1 MRWYVATNKFY
12 NKKENNM
19 DKEKVKMLQE
29 SLEYFQQMQ
38 EDDTLMEI
46 IFKTSD
52 GKLHGIGT
60 PTTLKLLLEVAVI
73 ELERQLHSA
82 RFGDAPEQ
90 LTMCREYKTAMELE
104 RRLND
109 YSFDTNRFAES
120 IPYMHRTLQ
129 QTFFRLVKASIL
141 HMAQQKPASIDGRNK
156 ASYEIAGGRP
166 PCLRTV
172 PFLLCS
178 LPCSWSGKHV
188 TEKLMYDACIWKA
201 NYGYDKSNKRQA
213 P

>member
-1 MRWYVATNKFY
+1 
-12 NKKENNM
+12 M

-60 PTTLKLLLEVAVI
+60 PTALKLLLEVAVI

-129 QTFFRLVKASIL
+129 QTFFRLVKASISTWRSRSRRPSTG
-141 HMAQQKPASIDGRNK
+141 ATKPHTRCA
-156 ASYEIAGGRP
+156 AGWRP
-166 PCLRTV
+166 CFRTV

>member
-1 MRWYVATNKFY
+1 M
-12 NKKENNM
+12 
-19 DKEKVKMLQE
+19 
-29 SLEYFQQMQ
+29 
-38 EDDTLMEI
+38 
-46 IFKTSD
+46 
-52 GKLHGIGT
+52 
-60 PTTLKLLLEVAVI
+60 KLLLEVAVI

-156 ASYEIAGGRP
+156 ASYEMCCRLAP
-166 PCLRTV
+166 MLQDSPL
-172 PFLLCS
+172 PF
-178 LPCSWSGKHV
+178 V
-188 TEKLMYDACIWKA
+188 
-201 NYGYDKSNKRQA
+201 
-213 P
+213 

>member
-1 MRWYVATNKFY
+1 M
-12 NKKENNM
+12 
-19 DKEKVKMLQE
+19 KMLQE
-29 SLEYFQQMQ
+29 VLEYFQEMQ
-38 EDDTLMEI
+38 ENNTLVEI
-46 IFKTSD
+46 AFKTSD
-52 GKLHGIGT
+52 GKLHGIGN
-60 PTTLKLLLEVAVI
+60 PTALKLLLEVTVI

-129 QTFFRLVKASIL
+129 QSFFRLVKASVL

-156 ASYEIAGGRP
+156 ASYEM
-166 PCLRTV
+166 CCKLV
-172 PFLLCS
+172 PLLQDCP
-178 LPCSWSGKHV
+178 LPFV
-188 TEKLMYDACIWKA
+188 
-201 NYGYDKSNKRQA
+201 
-213 P
+213 

>member
-1 MRWYVATNKFY
+1 
-12 NKKENNM
+12 M

-60 PTTLKLLLEVAVI
+60 PTALKLLLEVAVI

-141 HMAQQKPASIDGRNK
+141 HMAQQKPASIDGAQQSLIRDVLQAGAH
-156 ASYEIAGGRP
+156 ASGQSP
-166 PCLRTV
+166 SFCV
-172 PFLLCS
+172 VC
-178 LPCSWSGKHV
+178 HV
-188 TEKLMYDACIWKA
+188 HGQENTSP
-201 NYGYDKSNKRQA
+201 KS
-213 P
+213 

>member
-1 MRWYVATNKFY
+1 
-12 NKKENNM
+12 M

-29 SLEYFQQMQ
+29 VLGYFQEMQ
-38 EDDTLMEI
+38 ENNTLVGI
-46 IFKTSD
+46 AFKTSD
-52 GKLHGIGT
+52 GKQHEIGT
-60 PTTLKLLLEVAVI
+60 PTALKLLLEVAVI

-156 ASYEIAGGRP
+156 ASYEMCCRLTP
-166 PCLRTV
+166 MLQDSPL
-172 PFLLCS
+172 PF
-178 LPCSWSGKHV
+178 V
-188 TEKLMYDACIWKA
+188 
-201 NYGYDKSNKRQA
+201 
-213 P
+213 

>member
-1 MRWYVATNKFY
+1 MSAMRWYVATNKFY

-52 GKLHGIGT
+52 GKLHGIGN
-60 PTTLKLLLEVAVI
+60 PAALKLLLEVAVI

-129 QTFFRLVKASIL
+129 QSFFRLVKASIL

-156 ASYEIAGGRP
+156 ASYEMCCRLAP
-166 PCLRTV
+166 MLQDSPL
-172 PFLLCS
+172 PF
-178 LPCSWSGKHV
+178 V
-188 TEKLMYDACIWKA
+188 
-201 NYGYDKSNKRQA
+201 
-213 P
+213 